1 MMIVLNKVIKSFQGK
16 TVLNGVSMQLAK
28 GEAVGLLG
36 PSGAGKT
43 TMLNLIAQL
52 QQPDRGHCSIAARHI
67 GYVFQHHRLLPWKT
81 ALENVLFA
89 LAALPKAGEPR
100 EMQHMA
106 HAALNAVGLKDAAD
120 RFPGQ
125 LSGGMCQ
132 RVSIARAL
140 VIRPDIL
147 LLDEPFS
154 ALDHSRKQQMRFDL
168 KRMLQ
173 ERPNMTVVYVTHNPY
188 DLQGITQKTY
198 FLDNGHLSDQT

>member
-1 MMIVLNKVIKSFQGK
+1 
-16 TVLNGVSMQLAK
+16 
-28 GEAVGLLG
+28 
-36 PSGAGKT
+36 
-43 TMLNLIAQL
+43 
-52 QQPDRGHCSIAARHI
+52 
-67 GYVFQHHRLLPWKT
+67 
-81 ALENVLFA
+81 
-89 LAALPKAGEPR
+89 
-100 EMQHMA
+100 MQHMA